1 MELPDGRRVTPSE
14 AEALGGCGNL
24 KDWRYSLKTWY
35 NGKRM
40 SMNYFLSRALTV
52 KVERTAVAAGPPISA
67 LGGDWEAAAAA
78 AAAAAVGAVASEE
91 PSSATAP
98 GAAGGGL
105 GGALE
110 PPVGTTMV
118 AAGFL
123 PSRREGADVAPSVV
137 QLPAAL
143 PLHEE
148 EEEEP
153 LQQPQGSGRLLQAA
167 RASMRQQQQVC
178 ICAAGGKEGDAWSL
192 PCIPPWASLVQH
204 TL

>member
-110 PPVGTTMV
+110 PLAGATMV

-123 PSRREGADVAPSVV
+123 PSRREGADVAPPVH
-137 QLPAAL
+137 LPAAL